1 MTSAPESL
9 RLATNAPH
17 NPGPRVDVLRA
28 LRRHWRLA
36 LVPVVLFVAVAVV
49 LGIKRPARYTTTAT
63 LSVGHV
69 YVSDP
74 VGIPT
79 IIEATQSLASVYS
92 RAINAR
98 SVVQDAR
105 RRLGRDAASVT
116 GGLSATPIPS
126 SPLIKVSAESPT
138 QRGAVALANAGA
150 AALAAYINA
159 QVRDNNQTATLST
172 RYREA
177 ALTYRQRL
185 DTSNRLARRYALNPT
200 ASNKAARDRAAAATD
215 TAQLRREALRASYQ
229 TAVQGGIS
237 SVGVDV
243 FSPAS
248 AAVSD
253 RAEKMQLLVF
263 VGLLG
268 GIAAGVALALLRA
281 SRDMARPST

>member
-138 QRGAVALANAGA
+138 QRGAVALANVGA

-159 QVRDNNQTATLST
+159 QVRDNDQTATLST
-172 RYREA
+172 RYRAA
-177 ALTYRQRL
+177 ALTYRRRL
-185 DTSNRLARRYALNPT
+185 DTSNRLARRYALHPT
-200 ASNKAARDRAAAATD
+200 ASNKAARDSAAAATD

-248 AAVSD
+248 TAVSD

-268 GIAAGVALALLRA
+268 GIAGGVALALLRA
-281 SRDMARPST
+281 SRDMRRPST